1 MVSAASTER
10 IEAHPVKSKT
20 KSGLPNAVPMRRTM
34 APNAAALTPA
44 AMKPVTGVGAP
55 S

>member
-1 MVSAASTER
+1 MQTITASATVQRSSSPGKAVTRSRSVTTSAATFV
-10 IEAHPVKSKT
+10 A
-20 KSGLPNAVPMRRTM
+20 
-34 APNAAALTPA
+34 A

>member
-1 MVSAASTER
+1 MIGFQSAEMTPREEKSTR
-10 IEAHPVKSKT
+10 RRAA
-20 KSGLPNAVPMRRTM
+20 NAP
-34 APNAAALTPA
+34 ALATA